1 MGIERGKQQ
10 YKGKQIVVLGMAKSG
25 AAAARV
31 LAECG
36 ATVTLNDR
44 KPEEECEGVAELRA
58 AGITVIC
65 GGHPDDLIHAGIDLV
80 VKNPGIPYE
89 APPVQAALAAD
100 VPVVTEVEIAYQLSD
115 APIIGITGSNG
126 KTTTTTLIG
135 EILDAAGLS
144 PVVAGNIGTPLS
156 EQAAHIT
163 SEQKLVAELS
173 SFQLKG
179 TKTFRPEIGCLLNVY
194 DAHLDYHK
202 TKEDYIQSKQH
213 LFNNQDASNI
223 AVLNYDNSFCRE
235 MAERIESSVLWF
247 SSVEEVTQ
255 GSFVRDGAVVF
266 KRPVAGPSAARFA
279 DAPTEEEIIRLDEIA
294 LPGAHNLENV
304 LAAVCVAR
312 AAGASVEAL
321 RRVLCTFS
329 GVEHR
334 LEFVAEID
342 GVKYYND
349 SKATN
354 PEAASRALTSFTA
367 PIVWIGGGLDRGID
381 FKELVPILRQHVKA
395 AIVYG
400 QTAEKLLDRAK
411 DAGIIRAE
419 RVDTVTD
426 AVNEAHCIAH
436 PGDIVLLSPAC
447 ASWDMYKSF
456 EERGVLFKQ
465 SVHKLK
471 TSP

>member
-1 MGIERGKQQ
+1 MERGKQK
-10 YKGKQIVVLGMAKSG
+10 YTGKKIVVVGMAKSG

-31 LAECG
+31 LSQCG
-36 ATVTLNDR
+36 ASVTLNDR
-44 KPEEECEGVAELRA
+44 KPEAECEGIEGLRE

-65 GGHPDDLIHAGIDLV
+65 GGHPDDLVHAGIDLV

-89 APPVQAALAAD
+89 APPVQAALALGI
-100 VPVVTEVEIAYQLSD
+100 PVVTEVEVAYQLSD

-126 KTTTTTLIG
+126 KTTTTTLVG
-135 EILDAAGLS
+135 EILGTAGLS

-156 EQAAHIT
+156 EQAAHVT
-163 SEQKLVAELS
+163 SAQKLVAELS

-179 TKTFRPEIGCLLNVY
+179 TDTFRPEIGCLLNVY

-202 TKEDYIQSKQH
+202 TKDDYIQSKQK
-213 LFNNQDASNI
+213 LFDNQDASDI
-223 AVLNYDNSFCRE
+223 AVLNYDNAFCRE
-235 MAERIESSVLWF
+235 MAERIKSTVLWF
-247 SSVEEVTQ
+247 GSEAEVPQ
-255 GSFVRDGAVVF
+255 GSFVRNGIVMF
-266 KRPVAGPSAARFA
+266 KRPSTGPAATHFA
-279 DAPTEEEIIRLDEIA
+279 DAPAEEEIIAIEEIA

-312 AAGASVEAL
+312 AAGAPADAL
-321 RRVLCTFS
+321 RRVLATFS

-354 PEAASRALTSFTA
+354 PEAASRALTSFAA
-367 PIVWIGGGLDRGID
+367 PIIWIGGGLDRGID
-381 FKELVPILRQHVKA
+381 FKELVPIFRQHVKA
-395 AIVYG
+395 VIVYG
-400 QTAEKLLDRAK
+400 QTAEKLLDRAE

-426 AVNEAHCIAH
+426 AVNEARRIAQ